1 MMMNPAQGITL
12 GKVLV
17 VDDNPII
24 QRTVYFALRDRGFTV
39 VMTGEIFA
47 ALKIIREQQFG
58 AILLDLN
65 FPFDASISG
74 GTVCDGFWALNWMRR
89 MEETKGVPIIIVSS
103 DPPEKSMSRA
113 MSEGAAAYFQKPLN
127 MSELAATL
135 ARLIPPIPP
144 IASAPAAG
152 VG

>member
-1 MMMNPAQGITL
+1 MKPMMMNPSQGVSL

-47 ALKIIREQQFG
+47 ALKIIREEQFG

-65 FPFDASISG
+65 FPMDSTVSG
-74 GTVCDGFWALNWMRR
+74 GTICDGFWALNWMRR
-89 MEETKGVPIIIVSS
+89 MEEVKGVPIIIVSS
-103 DPPEKSMSRA
+103 DPPEKSMARA
-113 MSEGAAAYFQKPLN
+113 MTEGAAAYFQKPLN
-127 MSELAATL
+127 MAELAATL
-135 ARLIPPIPP
+135 ATLIPAKPP
-144 IASAPAAG
+144 A
-152 VG
+152 V

>member
-1 MMMNPAQGITL
+1 MMMNPAQGIPL

-74 GTVCDGFWALNWMRR
+74 V
-89 MEETKGVPIIIVSS
+89 
-103 DPPEKSMSRA
+103 
-113 MSEGAAAYFQKPLN
+113 
-127 MSELAATL
+127 
-135 ARLIPPIPP
+135 
-144 IASAPAAG
+144 
-152 VG
+152 